1 MNNTQSPFFQNRDN
15 QSRRRG
21 LPCPWT
27 RKIPI
32 RTLAIIL
39 FTVLTS
45 LLIASASAQPS
56 IPTPPLPPIFTDFN
70 ITPTEIELGDYLII
84 SFVIENT
91 NNRTITWMST
101 NRIGDITQ
109 IIEIE
114 LENYESK
121 IIWYRIIPHAV
132 GEYDVWIDGLTGTFK
147 VVSTTPLP
155 ITNETDPV
163 IIITDPL
170 EELNTKIDYLNTNLQ
185 DLTRIVDQWSN
196 EFFLLQIAYNV
207 DVDELNSKIDTMET
221 TLETY
226 FNDFNEQIESLEDK
240 ISRLQTTILYACI
253 ATAIIAIVGAF
264 LLIKRMQ

>member
-1 MNNTQSPFFQNRDN
+1 MRVTNCEAEQE
-15 QSRRRG
+15 
-21 LPCPWT
+21 T
-27 RKIPI
+27 RKIPV
-32 RTLAIIL
+32 RTLTFIL
-39 FTVLTS
+39 LTVLTS
-45 LLIASASAQPS
+45 TLIASASAQPP

-163 IIITDPL
+163 IIVTDAL
-170 EELNTKIDYLNTNLQ
+170 EELNLKIDYLNTNLQ
-185 DLTRIVDQWSN
+185 DLTK
-196 EFFLLQIAYNV
+196 EFFSLQTDYNV

>member
-45 LLIASASAQPS
+45 PLIASASAQPP

-163 IIITDPL
+163 IIVTDAL
-170 EELNTKIDYLNTNLQ
+170 EELNLKIDYLNTNLQ
-185 DLTRIVDQWSN
+185 DLTK
-196 EFFLLQIAYNV
+196 EFFSLQTDYNV

-226 FNDFNEQIESLEDK
+226 SNDFNEQIESLEDK

>member
-1 MNNTQSPFFQNRDN
+1 MRVTKCEAEQE
-15 QSRRRG
+15 
-21 LPCPWT
+21 T
-27 RKIPI
+27 RKIPV
-32 RTLAIIL
+32 RTLAFIL
-39 FTVLTS
+39 FTVLTFT
-45 LLIASASAQPS
+45 LIASASAQPP

-70 ITPTEIELGDYLII
+70 ITPEEIELGDYLII

-91 NNRTITWMST
+91 NNRSITWMST

-121 IIWYRIIPHAV
+121 IIWYRIIPHAA
-132 GEYDVWIDGLTGTFK
+132 GEYDVWIDGLTGTFM
-147 VVSTTPLP
+147 VIPPDPLP

-185 DLTRIVDQWSN
+185 DLTT
-196 EFFLLQIAYNV
+196 EFFLLQTAYNV
-207 DVDELNSKIDTMET
+207 DVDELNSKIDSIET

-226 FNDFNEQIESLEDK
+226 SNDFNEQIESLEDK
-240 ISRLQTTILYACI
+240 ISRLQT
-253 ATAIIAIVGAF
+253 II
-264 LLIKRMQ
+264 K

>member
-1 MNNTQSPFFQNRDN
+1 MLIRFRVLFI
-15 QSRRRG
+15 SRAR
-21 LPCPWT
+21 
-27 RKIPI
+27 
-32 RTLAIIL
+32 A
-39 FTVLTS
+39 TS
-45 LLIASASAQPS
+45 TLIANASAQPP

-91 NNRTITWMST
+91 NNRTITWLST

-185 DLTRIVDQWSN
+185 DLTR
-196 EFFLLQIAYNV
+196 EFFSLQTDYNVDVDELNSKIDTMETTLNV

-226 FNDFNEQIESLEDK
+226 SNEVNEQIESLENK
-240 ISRLQTTILYACI
+240 ISNLRTTILYACI
-253 ATAIIAIVGAF
+253 ATAIIVTLCVF
-264 LLIKRMQ
+264 LLIKRMR